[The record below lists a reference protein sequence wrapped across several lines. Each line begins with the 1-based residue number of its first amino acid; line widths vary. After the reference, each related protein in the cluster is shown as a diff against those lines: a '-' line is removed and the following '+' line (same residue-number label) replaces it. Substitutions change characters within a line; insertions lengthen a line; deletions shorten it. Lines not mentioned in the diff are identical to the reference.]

1 MSWGLVA
8 VAGATIVGSKLQS
21 DAAKKAANQQGQA
34 SQDAANAQLQ
44 GAAEAKD
51 AWSSAVDQSTD
62 LQNQALGQYRTIQ
75 DNALGT
81 SLDQQTLARDSIRSG
96 AQPYMDTGLDA
107 LSRLRQMLDINPTPD
122 AASVMAEPGYQFGLQ
137 QGLNATQ
144 GTAAARGGLYS
155 GQALKELTQYGNDY
169 ATTKYGDA
177 WNRAQTDYSNRWNR
191 ISGLM
196 NMGRD
201 ETARVGAS
209 DQAYANNVGNLVGG
223 NANRVGSAML
233 DNAGN
238 RTALLTG
245 QASALGN
252 LATGTANNLGNIWTN
267 NANAQGT
274 NALQQGQIWS
284 NGINQLAGIGASY
297 LGRSPTSTGTGVG
310 TGGGNIWSGYYTGG
324 P

>member
-1 MSWGLVA
+1 
-8 VAGATIVGSKLQS
+8 
-21 DAAKKAANQQGQA
+21 
-34 SQDAANAQLQ
+34 
-44 GAAEAKD
+44 
-51 AWSSAVDQSTD
+51 
-62 LQNQALGQYRTIQ
+62 
-75 DNALGT
+75 
-81 SLDQQTLARDSIRSG
+81 
-96 AQPYMDTGLDA
+96 
-107 LSRLRQMLDINPTPD
+107 
-122 AASVMAEPGYQFGLQ
+122 MAEPGYQFGLQ

-169 ATTKYGDA
+169 ATTKYSDA

-209 DQAYANNVGNLVGG
+209 DQAFANNYGNLVGG
-223 NANRVGSAML
+223 HANRVGSAML

-267 NANAQGT
+267 NANAQGA
-274 NALQQGQIWS
+274 NALQQGAIWS
-284 NGINQLAGIGASY
+284 NGINQLAGLGSSY
-297 LGRSPTSTGTGVG
+297 LGQQQAPAGGVAG
-310 TGGGNIWSGYYTGG
+310 WRTNPNVAPGYDPWGG
-324 P
+324 